1 MIFILPAGYSI
12 KYAVAKWLEL
22 NPDKVMMVH
31 TDDVRWT
38 MWCRTEQQAHYYAW
52 LHRRG
57 ERAAAL
63 PDRQWYAWLRILGNK
78 DAALAQRCADGI
90 EDERLCAVYRA
101 HEMVQRYDLRT
112 TTGGRLLG
120 D

>member
-1 MIFILPAGYSI
+1 MIFILPDGYAI
-12 KYAVAKWLEL
+12 KYAVASWLER
-22 NPDKVMMVH
+22 NPSMAVMVH

-38 MWCRTEQQAHYYAW
+38 MWCSTERMAHYHAW
-52 LHRRG
+52 LHRRT

-63 PDRQWYAWLRILGNK
+63 PDRLWYAWQRILGNK
-78 DAALAQRCADGI
+78 DAALAQRCADGL

-101 HEMVQRYDLRT
+101 HEMVKRYDPRNEI
-112 TTGGRLLG
+112 GGRLLA